1 MRRKCIK
8 FICIICFL
16 CVLLSAASFLFG
28 IQIFERD
35 KGNDFYFNM
44 ITLNS
49 VIAGFAFT
57 NIGLLLNAFSTEV
70 VQRICNT
77 DIMQRKNDK
86 LIASIIYC
94 VAAMFIS
101 LLFVVDFGS
110 LTNKFVPEQF
120 VQIIADGLYLSIV
133 ILMVLG
139 IVYFVKSISDVSNL
153 LSVIYKN
160 KSNLTEEKIDNIHKH
175 LRKKS

>member
-1 MRRKCIK
+1 
-8 FICIICFL
+8 
-16 CVLLSAASFLFG
+16 VLLSAASFLLG

-160 KSNLTEEKIDNIHKH
+160 KSSLTEEKIDNINKH